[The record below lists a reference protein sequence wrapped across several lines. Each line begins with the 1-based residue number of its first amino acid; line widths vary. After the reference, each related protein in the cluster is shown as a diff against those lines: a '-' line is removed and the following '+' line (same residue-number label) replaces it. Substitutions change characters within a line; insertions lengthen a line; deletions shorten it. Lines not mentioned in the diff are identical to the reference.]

1 MAMTKLNK
9 IIQQWSAKKA
19 TTALVCCQSWLR
31 RRGDLALGLLQLV
44 GKGKLGSLLLQLGE
58 LVLVLGDLLQGGLD
72 ELALHVTDGDGE
84 LVDLEVAEDDL
95 TLQEEHLALEAVPLV
110 EVLLAD
116 LLQVVHG
123 GGVKVGLGATPLG
136 DHPQPLLCLPLLLLL
151 QLLRGLLPE
160 QGPQLLLP
168 LGGHESLLLG
178 HGDGFLLPVLDGDES
193 LQQQKQVSALI
204 NEIWLTGCKES
215 ENVER
220 LVYGTGENVDDR
232 ELRQSKG
239 PSCSTISHVMGG
251 RLDGDEGRW
260 HTAMYPSTYH
270 VVGELDTYDY
280 NETIIWWDVIS
291 CQWYDN

>member
-1 MAMTKLNK
+1 MAMTKLNNHP
-9 IIQQWSAKKA
+9 AA
-19 TTALVCCQSWLR
+19 VGLTTALVCCQSWLR

-72 ELALHVTDGDGE
+72 ELALHVTDRDGE

-95 TLQEEHLALEAVPLV
+95 ALQEEHLALEAVPLV

-136 DHPQPLLCLPLLLLL
+136 DHPQPLLCLPLLLL
-151 QLLRGLLPE
+151 RCLLPE

-193 LQQQKQVSALI
+193 LAQFPRHWPAPMSGYWADLGKAS
-204 NEIWLTGCKES
+204 
-215 ENVER
+215 
-220 LVYGTGENVDDR
+220 
-232 ELRQSKG
+232 
-239 PSCSTISHVMGG
+239 
-251 RLDGDEGRW
+251 
-260 HTAMYPSTYH
+260 
-270 VVGELDTYDY
+270 
-280 NETIIWWDVIS
+280 ETIVRSLVFQQLGCPTSSWL
-291 CQWYDN
+291 